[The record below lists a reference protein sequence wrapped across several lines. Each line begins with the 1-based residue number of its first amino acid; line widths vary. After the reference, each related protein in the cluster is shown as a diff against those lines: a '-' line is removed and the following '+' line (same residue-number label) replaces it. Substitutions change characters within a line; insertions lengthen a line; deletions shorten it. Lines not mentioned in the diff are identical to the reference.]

1 MPNALRPA
9 NYKLRIDG
17 RLATGEILF
26 SEEKSLIFDQKAVSI
41 IVQVEKPDYEH
52 DMMCKL
58 KKIRSIKDEKHILKI

>member
-41 IVQVEKPDYEH
+41 FIQIEKPEYKY
-52 DMMCKL
+52 DMLGK
-58 KKIRSIKDEKHILKI
+58 